1 VLLPLNLKMNVMMKR
16 FFAFFVMFFA
26 VAMLNVGCD
35 KDIINIVDP
44 SNSGGN
50 ADEDIS
56 NIDFGVS
63 VEVLFSTSGAA
74 TVTGTN
80 DDFSVT
86 VNGNDVTIVYSGGS
100 TVMYTLSGTTT
111 DGYFKLYSAHK
122 QGITLNNVSITN
134 KNGAA
139 VNVQGTPADPNGG
152 QCTYV
157 VVSGSNTLAD
167 GSSYTDTPSSED
179 EKAVVFGEGQLVFC
193 GDGSLT
199 VTATGNNGVA
209 SDDYLHIM
217 SAPTIHVTSSAG
229 HGLRAKDYILVD
241 GGTIDVNVSA
251 NTKKG
256 LSSDG
261 FVWINSGAMT
271 ITVTGGAAYDTEDG
285 AYSGTAGIKADG
297 YFRMEG
303 GSVTVTNSGTG
314 GKGIS
319 SDGAGYFY
327 GGAVDVTTT
336 GNNYTSGDISS
347 KAIKFDGNLIFAGGN
362 VTVSCSAHEGIESKG
377 SITISDGTVYSYSA
391 KDDAINSAGDFT
403 ISGGYVCGHA
413 TSNDGLD
420 ANGNFYIKGGLVY
433 AIGSK
438 QPEVAIDA
446 NTEGGKRLYVQGG
459 TIIAIGGLENN
470 SSLTQSCY
478 SASSWSSNTW
488 YALTVGSNTY
498 AFKTPSNGGTTL
510 VVSGASTPSLKS
522 SVTVSGG
529 NTIFN
534 GTLTMDGTVSGG
546 SSVSLSSYTGG
557 NGGGGHGP
565 GPGGW

>member
-1 VLLPLNLKMNVMMKR
+1 MNVMMKR

-26 VAMLNVGCD
+26 VAMLNVGCE
-35 KDIINIVDP
+35 KDMITIVEP
-44 SNSGGN
+44 SNSSGN
-50 ADEDIS
+50 ADDDIS
-56 NIDFGVS
+56 NVDFGLS
-63 VEVLFSTSGAA
+63 VDVVFSTSGKA
-74 TVTGTN
+74 TVSGTN

-86 VNGNDVTIVYSGGS
+86 VNGNDVTIVYSGDS

-111 DGYFKLYSAHK
+111 DGFFKLYSSHK
-122 QGITLNNVSITN
+122 QGITLYNVSITN

-139 VNVQGTPADPNGG
+139 INIQGAPTDPNSGK
-152 QCTYV
+152 CTYV

-199 VTATGNNGVA
+199 VTATGNNGIA
-209 SDDYLHIM
+209 SDDYLHFM
-217 SAPTIHVTSSAG
+217 SEPTISVTSSAG

-241 GGTIDVNVSA
+241 GGVMDVNVSA

-261 FVWINSGAMT
+261 YVWINNGVVNVK
-271 ITVTGGAAYDTEDG
+271 VTGGAAYDNEKGEYT
-285 AYSGTAGIKADG
+285 GTSGIKVDS

-303 GSVTVTNSGTG
+303 GSVTVTNSGAG

-319 SDGAGYFY
+319 GDGAGYFN
-327 GGAVDVTTT
+327 GGTVNVTTT
-336 GNNYTSGDISS
+336 GSSYTSGDISS
-347 KAIKFDGNLIFAGGN
+347 KAIKFDGNLVFAGCN
-362 VTVSCSAHEGIESKG
+362 VAVSCSANEGIESKG
-377 SITISDGTVYSYSA
+377 SITISGGTVYSYSA

-498 AFKTPSNGGTTL
+498 AFKTPSSGGTTM

-522 SVTVSGG
+522 GVTVSGG
-529 NTIFN
+529 TTIFN
-534 GTLTMDGTVSGG
+534 GTLTLDGAVSGG
-546 SSVSLSSYTGG
+546 SSVTLSSYTGG
-557 NGGGGHGP
+557 NGGGPGPGP